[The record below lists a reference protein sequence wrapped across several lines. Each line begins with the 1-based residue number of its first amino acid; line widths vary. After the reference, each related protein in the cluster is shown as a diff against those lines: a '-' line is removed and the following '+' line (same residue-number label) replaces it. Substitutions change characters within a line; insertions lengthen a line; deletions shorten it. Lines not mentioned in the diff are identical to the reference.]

1 MNILPCLQQ
10 LTSILLLLAAM
21 PFFLAGMLG
30 LLRFPDVFTR
40 LHAVTKADNV
50 GLGLMVAGLIIGN
63 WSLMVTARLLLI
75 WLLVM
80 GASATAAYLVAAA
93 AHRQTEPWSGS

>member
-1 MNILPCLQQ
+1 MLMNVLHAVQQ
-10 LTSILLLLAAM
+10 WTSILLLLAAM
-21 PFFLAGMLG
+21 VFFLAGMLG

-50 GLGLMVAGLIIGN
+50 GLGLVVAGLIIKN
-63 WSLMVTARLLLI
+63 WSFFVTAKLLLI

-93 AHRQTEPWSGS
+93 ARRTAPER

>member
-1 MNILPCLQQ
+1 MSILHYLQQ
-10 LTSILLLLAAM
+10 WTSALLLVAAM

-40 LHAVTKADNV
+40 LHAVTKADNI
-50 GLGLMVAGLIIGN
+50 GLGLVIAGLIIKN
-63 WSLMVTARLLLI
+63 CSLVVTARLLLI

-93 AHRQTEPWSGS
+93 ARRQIEPGSTR